1 MALSNTQIQKARPGE
16 KSYRLYDEKGLYLEV
31 AKSGGKLWRLKYRFR
46 RKEKRLALG
55 AYPAVSLRA
64 ARDAR
69 DTARSQLANSIDP
82 SAHKKAQKAALTA
95 AASDTFESLAREWH
109 AGQTRVWSD
118 IHATNVMARVDARS
132 T

>member
-46 RKEKRLALG
+46 GKEKRLALG

-69 DTARSQLANSIDP
+69 DTARTQLANSIDP

-95 AASDTFESLAREWH
+95 AARDYSKEALTILLDVAAHSTSDA
-109 AGQTRVWSD
+109 
-118 IHATNVMARVDARS
+118 ARVSASVAILDRG
-132 T
+132 